1 VNAEFE
7 VCQQPVN
14 CDNDR
19 ERTEK
24 DREKNTATAAE
35 KTKKECPRVVS
46 GQQSV
51 LDYAKAVLAMGTG
64 GQDS

>member
-1 VNAEFE
+1 M
-7 VCQQPVN
+7 N

-24 DREKNTATAAE
+24 DREKKPATTTE
-35 KTKKECPRVVS
+35 KTKKECAHVVP